1 MDSRTS
7 LPPPAADALF
17 RAARE
22 HATGWLTFSSGGA
35 EARLYLQA
43 GDLVGARLGFGYQT
57 LAQALLVAGALDL
70 PAFDA
75 LWARGELGASSIGLL
90 EAVGGDVAVATEL
103 QTLASVRR
111 LVSYGGEA
119 TFMPAMVEA
128 GEARVSGARAARA
141 AFETLGPLP
150 AGAIVRCRD
159 VEECA
164 GWLLGE
170 EERALLTGF

>member
-22 HATGWLTFSSGGA
+22 HATGWLTFSSEGA
-35 EARLYLQA
+35 EARLYLQG

-70 PAFDA
+70 PTLDV
-75 LWARGELGASSIGLL
+75 LWAQGELGAASSALL
-90 EAVGGDVAVATEL
+90 EAAGGDLGVAAET

-111 LVSYGGEA
+111 LVSHGGDA

-128 GEARVSGARAARA
+128 GASRVAGARA
-141 AFETLGPLP
+141 
-150 AGAIVRCRD
+150 V
-159 VEECA
+159 
-164 GWLLGE
+164 
-170 EERALLTGF
+170 